1 MDEIERQ
8 VWLDERSGHVTASRV
23 KDLFRKGKGK
33 EESAMRRNYMAQLIA
48 ERQQKKSL
56 EEDRRSFWDIKR
68 GERLE
73 PIARVEYEMAKGV
86 IVDTAQFV
94 KHPTIPWF
102 GCTPDGYVGKDGLV
116 QFKAPVKG
124 KHMDWVLSGVVPAEH
139 KYQMHAELACC
150 IERQWNDFGS
160 YDEDFEPH
168 LFVVRLK
175 RDEAEI
181 KRIEAEVLKFNAEI
195 EEIMARLSTPLEER
209 LERSLAQAI
218 R

>member
-1 MDEIERQ
+1 
-8 VWLDERSGHVTASRV
+8 
-23 KDLFRKGKGK
+23 
-33 EESAMRRNYMAQLIA
+33 
-48 ERQQKKSL
+48 
-56 EEDRRSFWDIKR
+56 
-68 GERLE
+68 
-73 PIARVEYEMAKGV
+73 
-86 IVDTAQFV
+86 
-94 KHPTIPWF
+94 
-102 GCTPDGYVGKDGLV
+102 
-116 QFKAPVKG
+116 
-124 KHMDWVLSGVVPAEH
+124 MDWVLSGVVPAEH